1 MIDINYKGYAIKLKN
16 LPSNPEEWLVVVRD
30 YQNQTIA
37 SDWYENKQ
45 QGEEWAKSIIDKH
58 ISSLLNVALLS
69 FN

>member
-1 MIDINYKGYAIKLKN
+1 MIEANYKGYVIKLKYS
-16 LPSNPEEWLVVVRD
+16 PAYSEWIVVVRD

-45 QGEEWAKSIIDKH
+45 QGEEWAKSIIGKH
-58 ISSLLNVALLS
+58 ISHLLSVPLLS

>member
-45 QGEEWAKSIIDKH
+45 QGKEWAKSIIEKN
-58 ISSLLNVALLS
+58 ILSLLNVALLS